1 MEYRVKLTNS
11 YGICLWG
18 WKTECKMPCK
28 NRDRQSQIL
37 PVADTLSRPV
47 ESSLLISIHLE
58 WKIVSQIKKT
68 IEIDEMERNNKKSI
82 LKVTW
87 KKYLC
92 ASTRCTLKTHF
103 KYKTTSNTFSCFNKL
118 FFPDFFVR
126 YLLDDVFFCLK
137 LQTYTRRSKKSHR
150 VNCKGVFKL
159 YQSTIFLLII
169 FLWIDINGNRLLN
182 GAMRFYWKRFL
193 N

>member
-1 MEYRVKLTNS
+1 MKLTNS

-18 WKTECKMPCK
+18 WKSERKLPCK

-92 ASTRCTLKTHF
+92 TSTRCTLKTHF
-103 KYKTTSNTFSCFNKL
+103 KCKTTSNTFSCFCKL
-118 FFPDFFVR
+118 FF
-126 YLLDDVFFCLK
+126 
-137 LQTYTRRSKKSHR
+137 S
-150 VNCKGVFKL
+150 
-159 YQSTIFLLII
+159 
-169 FLWIDINGNRLLN
+169 
-182 GAMRFYWKRFL
+182 RFL
-193 N
+193 RSVLVRWCFFLFEIANIYPEIEKKPSSQL